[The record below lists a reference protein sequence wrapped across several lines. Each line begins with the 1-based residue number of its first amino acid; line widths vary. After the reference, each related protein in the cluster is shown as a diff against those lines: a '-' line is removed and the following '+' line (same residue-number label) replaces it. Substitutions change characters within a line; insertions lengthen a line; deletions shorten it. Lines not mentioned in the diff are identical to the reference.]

1 MVEQDGRLTPMR
13 ARDGRRNAERAFADV
28 DNFVRGPG
36 GEEIP
41 GNRGSAWPR
50 TLADAPV
57 WSLGGSR

>member
-1 MVEQDGRLTPMR
+1 MR